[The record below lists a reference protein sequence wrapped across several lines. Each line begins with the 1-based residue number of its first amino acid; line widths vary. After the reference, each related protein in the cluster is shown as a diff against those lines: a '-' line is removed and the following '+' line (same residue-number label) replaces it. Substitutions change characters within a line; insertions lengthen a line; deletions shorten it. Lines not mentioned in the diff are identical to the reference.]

1 MKPLIFSSLALAI
14 VMPLCA
20 LLAGQWPTHIRQED
34 DSDWWSSYYSAPGS
48 EENDN
53 EKNKNAGIQEREIA
67 PSNFQVLG
75 ITLDEAMFS
84 HAAAKLGEATD
95 IKRGDA
101 STGRD
106 QVCYVSALDSEKIYL
121 IFERGEV
128 DFNFYL
134 FTGGPSWHGIDFCVP
149 SNMVS
154 RSTSTSSGL
163 HLGITPAQAIAILGR
178 PTSRSANELS
188 YTLHKRKKL
197 LPEDLK
203 TLRQQH
209 PELTDREFA
218 EEYGEYDLGVGADL
232 KFVNSRLTYLTI
244 GKSETN

>member
-1 MKPLIFSSLALAI
+1 MKPLILSSLGLAI
-14 VMPLCA
+14 VVPLCA
-20 LLAGQWPTHIRQED
+20 LLAGQWPAHTRRGD

-48 EENDN
+48 KSDDSEDN
-53 EKNKNAGIQEREIA
+53 NNEGIQEREIA

-75 ITLDEAMFS
+75 IALDEAMFS
-84 HAAAKLGEATD
+84 NAAKKLGEATETE
-95 IKRGDA
+95 RGDA
-101 STGRD
+101 STGRG
-106 QVCYVSALDSEKIYL
+106 QICYVSSQGSEKVYL
-121 IFERGEV
+121 IFEIGEV

-149 SNMVS
+149 SSMVS
-154 RSTSTSSGL
+154 RSTSTASGL
-163 HLGITPAQAIAILGR
+163 HLGITPAQAIAILGQ
-178 PTSRSANELS
+178 PTSRSPNELS

-197 LPEDLK
+197 SPEDLK

-209 PELTDREFA
+209 PELNDREVA
-218 EEYGEYDLGVGADL
+218 EKYGEYDLGAGADL